1 MHRRI
6 GDVTIEY
13 VAAATPKF
21 TAPIVLIHGL
31 WCTAAVWRKCMG
43 YFAHLGWSCVA
54 LNLRGHAS
62 PGVDVARVAFADYLS
77 DVRQVIAACE
87 APPVVLGH
95 DLGGLL
101 ALQRDLPAIRAVVAL
116 APLVPG
122 LIATTS
128 NAALSRLAARI
139 AMLRSRPLPAPRGRI
154 GADYF
159 AGNVPGGTTMDSAL
173 ATRELTRNDFRA
185 SLINGVPT
193 LIVAAEGDRFS
204 PPDDA
209 QRLATHVGA
218 TFRLVGGSTHAM
230 PWEPGWEQRVA
241 EIHRWLIQTLGD
253 PLLAM
258 REEEE

>member
-1 MHRRI
+1 
-6 GDVTIEY
+6 
-13 VAAATPKF
+13 
-21 TAPIVLIHGL
+21 
-31 WCTAAVWRKCMG
+31 MG

-62 PGVDVARVAFADYLS
+62 PGADVGRASFADYLS
-77 DVRQVIAACE
+77 DVQQVVAACE

-101 ALQRDLPAIRAVVAL
+101 ALQRALSPTRAIVAL
-116 APLVPG
+116 APLVPCP
-122 LIATTS
+122 LATTS

-154 GADYF
+154 GANYF
-159 AGNVPGGTTMDSAL
+159 AGDVPGGTTLDSGVVA
-173 ATRELTRNDFRA
+173 RELTRKSFGT
-185 SLINGVPT
+185 SLINGSAPT
-193 LIVAAEGDRFS
+193 LIVASEGDRFS

-218 TFRLVGGSTHAM
+218 TFRLIGGSTHAM
-230 PWEPGWEQRVA
+230 PWDSGWEQRVS

-253 PLLAM
+253 QLLAM